1 MACHRHPAPQQSGSV
16 CRRGKES
23 STALLLSRLR
33 AHPARA
39 ATGLPK
45 FGSLNVPGFSPR
57 ATRKAYVHVCW
68 TDVGSCIV
76 RDGKKVPAGS
86 GGWWPVN
93 ILACVFFFSLTEKVY
108 LATTYTGEGAC
119 SLPAQA

>member
-1 MACHRHPAPQQSGSV
+1 VSSAPGPPAIWKRACLGVERKARPLFFSPSFG
-16 CRRGKES
+16 
-23 STALLLSRLR
+23 
-33 AHPARA
+33 HPARA